1 MHSFPLV
8 RLLITLFMA
17 FLGMSD
23 FAQDYPNK
31 VVRIVTSEAGGSG
44 DSIARLVAQG
54 LTKGL
59 GQQVIVDS
67 RGILGAD
74 VIAKAPPD
82 GYSLLFYGSNAWISP
97 LVRKTSWDP
106 EKDFAPIMLVVDAV
120 SILVVHPSVP
130 AKTVQELIT
139 LAKAKPGELN
149 FASSATGSATHLAGE
164 LFKSMTGINIVHIP
178 YKGISVAYNDLI
190 AGRVQMMFGTSGS
203 VSSNVKA
210 GKMRAIAIANGKPS
224 ALLPGLPTIASTVPG
239 FDAGI
244 PYAMFAPAKTPT
256 AIINRLNEETGRAL
270 KQADISDRLLKLE
283 VEVIASTPAQ
293 LAEKV
298 RTDRVQLGKI
308 IRDTGIHED

>member
-17 FLGMSD
+17 FLGMSA

-139 LAKAKPGELN
+139 LA
-149 FASSATGSATHLAGE
+149 
-164 LFKSMTGINIVHIP
+164 
-178 YKGISVAYNDLI
+178 
-190 AGRVQMMFGTSGS
+190 
-203 VSSNVKA
+203 
-210 GKMRAIAIANGKPS
+210 
-224 ALLPGLPTIASTVPG
+224 
-239 FDAGI
+239 
-244 PYAMFAPAKTPT
+244 
-256 AIINRLNEETGRAL
+256 
-270 KQADISDRLLKLE
+270 
-283 VEVIASTPAQ
+283 
-293 LAEKV
+293 
-298 RTDRVQLGKI
+298 
-308 IRDTGIHED
+308 

>member
-17 FLGMSD
+17 FLGMSA